1 MKYAMPLGA
10 VLLIGIGV
18 CVHQS
23 PGVLVVQE
31 RRARVLPVAV
41 APEALPASAEVSR
54 VAISQAVTVSTTQPR
69 KAGEGTSST
78 SAAGRSPA
86 PAWRRMTAALESG
99 LTLTE
104 VQKPEVE
111 LILRHRD
118 EEIKEGHDSI
128 RRAGVLD
135 FRAYEWEIGLLKA
148 AWFRRIDALLD
159 KAQHEKFVAMVEQ
172 GFFNEGL
179 AFTIEPGITIL
190 D

>member
-1 MKYAMPLGA
+1 
-10 VLLIGIGV
+10 
-18 CVHQS
+18 
-23 PGVLVVQE
+23 
-31 RRARVLPVAV
+31 
-41 APEALPASAEVSR
+41 
-54 VAISQAVTVSTTQPR
+54 
-69 KAGEGTSST
+69 
-78 SAAGRSPA
+78 
-86 PAWRRMTAALESG
+86 MTAALESG